1 MKRLPSLAV
10 VLSAA
15 LLTAGADAQTAPDKA
30 AKKAARTL
38 AEAAQKSFDGGDYPG
53 AITKLREAEKH
64 VPAPTILRLRAR
76 AHEKLGQLVEAADA
90 YRRAVDQ
97 KLPADAPA
105 VFVTAQEESKKALAS
120 LEPRIPK
127 VRIALS
133 HAPEGTLVTLD
144 GRPLAAASLGSPLP
158 LDPGKHVVTI
168 EPPGAA
174 AIRREIDLRESANEA
189 VEADLSPPAPP
200 SLAPSVSVT
209 AAVSVT
215 PAPPP
220 KAAGP
225 AATASAAPLV
235 GSGPATGDG
244 AASRSFL
251 GPAIALGVGG
261 AGLLVGAIAGG
272 LSFGVAGDIRATC
285 GDELECPRSLKS
297 RVEEGKAFG
306 YVSTVAFALAGTGA
320 AVGVVL
326 LVLPAGKKGEPTRTA
341 IAVGPGFLS
350 LKGAF

>member
-15 LLTAGADAQTAPDKA
+15 LLAAGAGAQTAPDKA

-133 HAPEGTLVTLD
+133 HPPEGTLVTLD
-144 GRPLAAASLGSPLP
+144 GKPLAAASLGSPLP

-168 EPPGAA
+168 EPPGATT
-174 AIRREIDLRESANEA
+174 IRREIDLRESANEA
-189 VEADLSPPAPP
+189 VEVDLSPPPAP
-200 SLAPSVSVT
+200 SLAPSVSAT
-209 AAVSVT
+209 PAMSVT

-220 KAAGP
+220 KAPGP
-225 AATASAAPLV
+225 TATARAAPLV
-235 GSGPATGDG
+235 GSGPAAGEEPS
-244 AASRSFL
+244 SRSFL
-251 GPAIALGVGG
+251 GPAVAFGVGG
-261 AGLLVGAIAGG
+261 AGLLVGAITGG
-272 LSFGVAGDIRATC
+272 LSLGVVGDIRSRC
-285 GDELECPRSLKS
+285 SDDLVCSRSVKS
-297 RVEEGKAFG
+297 RVEEGKTFA

-326 LVLPAGKKGEPTRTA
+326 LLLPGREKGEPTRTA
-341 IAVGPGFLS
+341 ITVGPGFLS

>member
-15 LLTAGADAQTAPDKA
+15 LLTAGALAQTPPDKA

-38 AEAAQKSFDGGDYPG
+38 AEAAQKSFDGGDYAG

-76 AHEKLGQLVEAADA
+76 AHEKLGQLLEAADA
-90 YRRAVDQ
+90 YQRAADQ

-105 VFVTAQEESKKALAS
+105 VFVTAQEEAKKALAS
-120 LEPRIPK
+120 LETRIPK

-144 GRPLAAASLGSPLP
+144 GKPLAAASLGSPLR

-168 EPPGAA
+168 EPPGAP
-174 AIRREIDLRESANEA
+174 AIRREVDLRESANEA
-189 VEADLSPPAPP
+189 IDVDLAPPAPP
-200 SLAPSVSVT
+200 SPAPSVSVT

-215 PAPPP
+215 PPPPP
-220 KAAGP
+220 KAP
-225 AATASAAPLV
+225 SPTATASAAPLT
-235 GSGPATGDG
+235 GGGPAAGNTDSG
-244 AASRSFL
+244 RSML
-251 GPAIALGVGG
+251 GPAIAFGVGG
-261 AGLLVGAIAGG
+261 AGLVAGAITGG
-272 LSFGVAGDIRATC
+272 LSFGVAGDVKAKC
-285 GDELECPRSLKS
+285 GEGLVCPPDMRDQ
-297 RVEEGKAFG
+297 VEQGKTFG
-306 YVSTVAFALAGTGA
+306 YVSTVGFALAGAGA

-326 LVLPAGKKGEPTRTA
+326 LLLPSGKKAEPA
-341 IAVGPGFLS
+341 KVGVAVGPTFLGV
-350 LKGAF
+350 KGAF